1 MKRLLG
7 ILKVFTAFWAVL
19 FGLSLLVFGEN
30 GLQVRLVGS
39 ILCAG
44 AATFFW
50 RWFTGTNK

>member
-1 MKRLLG
+1 MKRLWNVV
-7 ILKVFTAFWAVL
+7 KVFTAFWAVL

-30 GLQVRLVGS
+30 GMYVRLVGS
-39 ILCAG
+39 VLCAG